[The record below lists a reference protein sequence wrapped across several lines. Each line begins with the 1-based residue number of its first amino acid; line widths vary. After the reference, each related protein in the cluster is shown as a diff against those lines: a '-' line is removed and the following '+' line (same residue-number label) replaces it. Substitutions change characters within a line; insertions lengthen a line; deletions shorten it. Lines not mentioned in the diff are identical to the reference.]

1 MKKFEN
7 KICLITGAGSGIGKA
22 IATLF
27 ANEGGQIY
35 ISDVNDTKGK
45 ETVEGIL
52 ATGGKADFVHLDVS
66 KEEEWVNA
74 IAEIEKK
81 SRRLDVLINNAGI
94 IGFERA
100 EWGPQDPENA
110 SLESWKL
117 IHAINADGTFLGC
130 KHAISLMKKTSI
142 EGHGASIVNM
152 SSRSGMVGVP
162 TAAAYAS
169 SKAAV
174 RNHTKSVALYCA
186 SKNYNIRCNS
196 LHPAAILTPMW
207 DIMLGE
213 GEAREKG
220 IKDLSAG
227 IPLGRLGTPGD
238 IAEAALFLASD
249 SSTYMTGSEVV
260 LDGGIM
266 AGTTT
271 SPRKGE

>member
-1 MKKFEN
+1 MKRLEN
-7 KICLITGAGSGIGKA
+7 KICLITGAASGIGKA
-22 IATLF
+22 IAERFT
-27 ANEGGQIY
+27 NEGATVY
-35 ISDVNDTKGK
+35 ISDINDAKGK
-45 ETVEGIL
+45 EFPNYI
-52 ATGGKADFVHLDVS
+52 HLDVS
-66 KEEEWVNA
+66 KEEEWINA
-74 IAEIEKK
+74 MKEIEEK
-81 SRRLDVLINNAGI
+81 SGRLDILVNNAGV

-117 IHAINADGTFLGC
+117 VHAINTDGTFLGC
-130 KHAISLMKKTSI
+130 KHAIGLMKKTSAS
-142 EGHGASIVNM
+142 GGGGSIVNM

-162 TAAAYAS
+162 GTAAYAS
-169 SKAAV
+169 SKAAI

-186 SKNYNIRCNS
+186 AQKYNIRCNS

-213 GEAREKG
+213 GEKRVQG

-227 IPLGRLGTPGD
+227 IPLGKLGTPED
-238 IAEAALFLASD
+238 IANAALFLASD
-249 SSTYMTGSEVV
+249 ESSYMTGAEIV
-260 LDGGIM
+260 LDGGIL

>member
-1 MKKFEN
+1 MKKLEN

-27 ANEGGQIY
+27 AKEGGYVY
-35 ISDVNDTKGK
+35 ISDVNDIKGK
-45 ETVEGIL
+45 ETAEGII
-52 ATGGKADFVHLDVS
+52 AEGGKADFIHLDVS
-66 KEEEWVNA
+66 KEDEWVSA
-74 IAEIEKK
+74 IAEIEKR
-81 SRRLDVLINNAGI
+81 SGQLDVLINNAGI

-117 IHAINADGTFLGC
+117 IHAINVDGTFLGC
-130 KHAISLMKKTSI
+130 KHAISLMKKN
-142 EGHGASIVNM
+142 GGAIVNM

-220 IKDLSAG
+220 IKGLSAG
-227 IPLGRLGTPGD
+227 IPLGRLGTPED
-238 IAEAALFLASD
+238 IAEAALFLSAD
-249 SSTYMTGSEVV
+249 SSGYMTGSEMV